1 LFVACSVSG
10 FYASYLNQTTKWNAA
25 LPLRH
30 WMVIIA
36 FPFAALQAA
45 HPIGALTT
53 MERDAWAKARAEL
66 EKDPNNARALKAVD
80 SGIVLPYIIPCLYG
94 FLCHH

>member
-1 LFVACSVSG
+1 MERGASLIPLDGNHCLF
-10 FYASYLNQTTKWNAA
+10 
-25 LPLRH
+25 P
-30 WMVIIA
+30 
-36 FPFAALQAA
+36 PAALQAA

-80 SGIVLPYIIPCLYG
+80 SGIVLPYILPCLYVWVCIIFSRNILTSFRFARG
-94 FLCHH
+94 Y